1 MAPPSD
7 LPRIWPAPLPLSPWP
22 HLLFPLP
29 KTHLPLPAVSH
40 TPLLSLLVPV
50 PLWPYGLA
58 QPPGPSCHSWPCS
71 PASLRAPLPTVPT
84 DYLPFPSAPIV
95 VPASHDS
102 APTPSGRLHA
112 ANVSL
117 GVATTPFSPA
127 AVCLAA
133 RVLLPPAL
141 PPANGAGQATAILL
155 WFPPPTVAACAVNVT
170 PPSAAPPYAAA
181 FLASDAPP
189 HGLLPAPA
197 LAPQS
202 EPCSPPLLPV
212 FLPRPHTVRPL
223 AAVPLTSAS
232 RSRSPPPAD
241 AGLPLRVC
249 PLPRFVRAFP
259 VSASCVSLPPE
270 PGLPAAVH
278 RGQAVLPDGWGP
290 SHATPSPA
298 PLLPPLSLSLWCR
311 RVSHRARALLPRLRL
326 GRGVPRASARRRL
339 AAGRGAPVPRRA
351 PARRRPP
358 ALHRALAPRHAP
370 ARRRYPAR
378 RVFRLVTALRLLA
391 VRLLV
396 AVPLPV
402 VVRRPVAKL
411 PLSLL
416 VLTLLP
422 RQFGPRILLPKP
434 TS

>member
-7 LPRIWPAPLPLSPWP
+7 LPRICPAPLPLSPWP

-40 TPLLSLLVPV
+40 TPLLDLLVPV

-95 VPASHDS
+95 VPASNDS

-112 ANVSL
+112 ADVSL

-141 PPANGAGQATAILL
+141 PPANGAVRATAILL
-155 WFPPPTVAACAVNVT
+155 WSPPLTVAACAVNVT

-197 LAPQS
+197 VAPQS
-202 EPCSPPLLPV
+202 EPLSFPTVGARRTRTPLLRLS
-212 FLPRPHTVRPL
+212 FLLCRCLCGAGVCRTGRALSFHDSAWDVGSRARLLAAVPPRVVVLLFPAVRPL
-223 AAVPLTSAS
+223 AV
-232 RSRSPPPAD
+232 
-241 AGLPLRVC
+241 GL
-249 PLPRFVRAFP
+249 LPFIA
-259 VSASCVSLPPE
+259 LL
-270 PGLPAAVH
+270 LPAM
-278 RGQAVLPDGWGP
+278 
-290 SHATPSPA
+290 
-298 PLLPPLSLSLWCR
+298 LLLT
-311 RVSHRARALLPRLRL
+311 VAILL
-326 GRGVPRASARRRL
+326 VA
-339 AAGRGAPVPRRA
+339 
-351 PARRRPP
+351 
-358 ALHRALAPRHAP
+358 
-370 ARRRYPAR
+370 
-378 RVFRLVTALRLLA
+378 VFRLVTALRFLA
-391 VRLLV
+391 VCLLV

-422 RQFGPRILLPKP
+422 P
-434 TS
+434 

>member
-1 MAPPSD
+1 MTL
-7 LPRIWPAPLPLSPWP
+7 LPHP
-22 HLLFPLP
+22 
-29 KTHLPLPAVSH
+29 
-40 TPLLSLLVPV
+40 
-50 PLWPYGLA
+50 
-58 QPPGPSCHSWPCS
+58 
-71 PASLRAPLPTVPT
+71 RA
-84 DYLPFPSAPIV
+84 
-95 VPASHDS
+95 
-102 APTPSGRLHA
+102 
-112 ANVSL
+112 SL

-141 PPANGAGQATAILL
+141 PPANGARQATAVLL
-155 WFPPPTVAACAVNVT
+155 WFPPPTVAACAVN
-170 PPSAAPPYAAA
+170 AAPPYAAA

-232 RSRSPPPAD
+232 RRRSPPPAD

-298 PLLPPLSLSLWCR
+298 PLLPPLSLSLWCW
-311 RVSHRARALLPRLRL
+311 RVSHRARALRIQ
-326 GRGVPRASARRRL
+326 ARHC
-339 AAGRGAPVPRRA
+339 APSPRRA
-351 PARRRPP
+351 PARRG
-358 ALHRALAPRHAP
+358 AT
-370 ARRRYPAR
+370 ARRPSYR
-378 RVFRLVTALRLLA
+378 
-391 VRLLV
+391 
-396 AVPLPV
+396 
-402 VVRRPVAKL
+402 
-411 PLSLL
+411 
-416 VLTLLP
+416 
-422 RQFGPRILLPKP
+422 
-434 TS
+434 